1 MVPAGGASAL
11 RSEIVDA
18 VVAVAM
24 AVAMAGSAVA
34 AAIAVGLVQVVM
46 ACRHATAASNHRGA
60 CAQTARRIC
69 CPSPMLSVKKV
80 KKVTKVTKVTKVP
93 ATAHASP

>member
-24 AVAMAGSAVA
+24 AVAMAGLAVA
-34 AAIAVGLVQVVM
+34 AAIAVGLVM

>member
-1 MVPAGGASAL
+1 
-11 RSEIVDA
+11 VDA
-18 VVAVAM
+18 AVAVL

-34 AAIAVGLVQVVM
+34 AAIAVGLVM
-46 ACRHATAASNHRGA
+46 ACQHATAASNHRGA

-69 CPSPMLSVKKV
+69 CPSLVRSVKKEKRV
-80 KKVTKVTKVTKVP
+80 KKVS